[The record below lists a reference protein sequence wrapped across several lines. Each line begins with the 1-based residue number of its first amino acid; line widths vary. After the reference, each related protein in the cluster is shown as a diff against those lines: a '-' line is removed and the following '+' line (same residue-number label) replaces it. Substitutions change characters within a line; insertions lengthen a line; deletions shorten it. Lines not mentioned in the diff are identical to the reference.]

1 MSAAPDTGPEEGMPR
16 VAIPQRPLTLWV
28 GAGVIAALGAIVFT
42 TLVANQQRP
51 GEAGA
56 LAPPVEAVPG
66 RADAAGA
73 VPEPPPAPMLF
84 APPPAPAPA
93 PVEAPP
99 PLPPPPPPPPTV
111 IYSPPLPPPPVE
123 TEAPPG
129 PQAQDLASR
138 RRSPSLVVDLT
149 TPPVETTPE
158 AAAAAA
164 AAASANDAFSG
175 RLAAAEPPPAR
186 ATQIANPSTL
196 IPQGVM
202 IAAVLETAIN
212 SDLPGFVRAVVSRD
226 VSSFDGSAVLI
237 PRGSRLVGQY
247 RSEMALGQRR
257 AFVVWTRLIRPD
269 GATIQIGSPG
279 ADPLGRA
286 GLEGRVN
293 RHLLERFGPGVL
305 TTALNAALTNN
316 GGANT
321 QLIIGSGTQAI
332 PAAVGAADGAAIK
345 PTVMVRQGSA
355 IQVFVARD
363 LDFSTAPPLPAARPA
378 AQGAPAEAGPDAGA
392 ARP

>member
-1 MSAAPDTGPEEGMPR
+1 MNAQHDLAAEDGMPR
-16 VAIPQRPLTLWV
+16 VAIAQRPWTLWA
-28 GAGVIAALGAIVFT
+28 GAGAIVALGAIVFT
-42 TLVANQQRP
+42 TLISNQQRP

-56 LAPPVEAVPG
+56 LAPPAEAVPG

-73 VPEPPPAPMLF
+73 VPEPPPAPVLF
-84 APPPAPAPA
+84 APAPA
-93 PVEAPP
+93 PPP
-99 PLPPPPPPPPTV
+99 PPPVEPTPAPLPPPPPPTV
-111 IYSPPLPPPPVE
+111 IYSPPPLPPVVE
-123 TEAPPG
+123 EIRPAGSPG
-129 PQAQDLASR
+129 QDLASR

-149 TPPVETTPE
+149 TPPVEVTPE

-164 AAASANDAFSG
+164 AAAGANDAFSG
-175 RLAAAEPPPAR
+175 RLSAAEPPPAR

-247 RSEMALGQRR
+247 RSELALGQRR

-321 QLIIGSGTQAI
+321 QLIIGSGAPAI
-332 PAAVGAADGAAIK
+332 PAAIGAAEGAAIK

-363 LDFSTAPPLPAARPA
+363 LDFSTAPPLPTQRAPA
-378 AQGAPAEAGPDAGA
+378 AAEEES
-392 ARP
+392 RP

>member
-1 MSAAPDTGPEEGMPR
+1 MSAPHDLPSENGMPR
-16 VAIPQRPLTLWV
+16 VAIPQRPWTLWA

-42 TLVANQQRP
+42 TLISNQQRP

-56 LAPPVEAVPG
+56 LAPPAEALPG

-73 VPEPPPAPMLF
+73 VAEPPPAPVLF
-84 APPPAPAPA
+84 APAPA
-93 PVEAPP
+93 PPAAPP
-99 PLPPPPPPPPTV
+99 VEPTPAPLPPPPPTV
-111 IYSPPLPPPPVE
+111 IYSPPPLPPVVE
-123 TEAPPG
+123 EIRPAVPPG
-129 PQAQDLASR
+129 QDLASR

-149 TPPVETTPE
+149 TPPVEATPE

-175 RLAAAEPPPAR
+175 RLATAEPPPAR

-247 RSEMALGQRR
+247 RSELALGQRR

-316 GGANT
+316 NSANT

-332 PAAVGAADGAAIK
+332 PAALGAGEGAAIK

-363 LDFSTAPPLPAARPA
+363 LDFSTAPPLPAQRAPVAAEEESRP
-378 AQGAPAEAGPDAGA
+378 
-392 ARP
+392 